1 MRNIPTAHVDVD
13 RQPSYV
19 RGRLG
24 SQMRC
29 MRVLGLVSGGCV
41 SSWSLESYV
50 ARGAE
55 ENDVGMCALLARC
68 PVCSLYAASG
78 VIQPESCWCVHIL
91 LVRKDCGISFVSFR
105 LPVRNVGDSQAGWH
119 CFVSRVLLFFRL
131 FFDPGSVCATMNT
144 TQRCKSGIYCRRIA
158 TPNSDHER
166 VTHHYSPGVF
176 VYGPGRRASSWYTGH
191 AHCGVRRG
199 SRRRPYLRGSPHT
212 RGLEVGPVFRRA

>member
-119 CFVSRVLLFFRL
+119 CFVSRVLLFFSSIFRPRL
-131 FFDPGSVCATMNT
+131 CMRDDEHNT
-144 TQRCKSGIYCRRIA
+144 EVQIRDILPTNCYTKFRPRTRHSSLLTRCLCLRPWPPRIELVYRTRA
-158 TPNSDHER
+158 LWCSTRFQEASI
-166 VTHHYSPGVF
+166 SPWKPS
-176 VYGPGRRASSWYTGH
+176 YKRA
-191 AHCGVRRG
+191 
-199 SRRRPYLRGSPHT
+199 
-212 RGLEVGPVFRRA
+212 